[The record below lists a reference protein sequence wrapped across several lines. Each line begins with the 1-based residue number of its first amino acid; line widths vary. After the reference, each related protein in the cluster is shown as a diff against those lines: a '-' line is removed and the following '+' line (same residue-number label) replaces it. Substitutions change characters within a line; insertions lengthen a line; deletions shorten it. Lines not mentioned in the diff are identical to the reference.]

1 MKKHILAAS
10 AAALLAL
17 TSAAHGV
24 VFLGL
29 AIDGSGSISGA
40 NFALQRNAYASVLA
54 NDIPT
59 DGSVGVGVWQFS
71 SSVSQVHA
79 TTLINSQAA
88 LDSLVASLNAMTQL
102 GGGTN
107 IGIAIDAAANSI
119 LAAGGA
125 GDKYVIDV
133 STDGFGSGAVTAAT
147 NALAAGVDNVN
158 GLGIG
163 AGANLNFVMG
173 PDSFATQVASFADFE
188 TALSQKIKTETGQ
201 TPNGPPTAGVP
212 EPSAAFPILLL
223 GLATYIRRRRN

>member
-107 IGIAIDAAANSI
+107 
-119 LAAGGA
+119 
-125 GDKYVIDV
+125 KYVIDV